1 MTGHIESTMVETRG
15 LPEAVY
21 LHQLQS
27 LGAWWCLGSS
37 DLDPGLLTRY
47 GPAGYAAAGAGR

>member
-1 MTGHIESTMVETRG
+1 MTRHIESTTVETRG
-15 LPEAVY
+15 LPETVY
-21 LHQLQS
+21 LRQLQT

-47 GPAGYAAAGAGR
+47 GPAGCAAAGGGR